1 MEITN
6 AELKNIKKLKD
17 KKFRRLQNLFLVEGV
32 KLCEELIKSDYKVKY
47 TLSTNDKYS
56 NYPNFVL
63 VSKEVLNSVATTE
76 TPQEI
81 VAVCEI
87 PTHTNSLPIGN
98 SLILDELQDPGNIGT
113 LIRSAVAFNFKDVY
127 FINTADIYSEKV
139 IRSSMGAIFKINAH
153 IVDRDYIVDFKND
166 ICNLLIGTDLNSSG
180 LSKEDKN
187 KKVALIIGNEGNG
200 VSKQLLEV
208 ADKNVTLSM
217 ANNVES
223 LNAGVAG
230 SILMYNIFNNI

>member
-17 KKFRRLQNLFLVEGV
+17 KKYRRLQNLFLVEGV
-32 KLCEELIKSDYKVKY
+32 KLCEELFKSNYKVKY
-47 TLSTNDKYS
+47 TLSTNVKYKDA
-56 NYPNFVL
+56 PNFVL
-63 VSKEVLNSVATTE
+63 VSPEVLKTVATTE
-76 TPQEI
+76 TPQDI

-87 PTHTNSLPIGN
+87 PTRLDGLPSGN
-98 SLILDELQDPGNIGT
+98 SLILDELQDPGNLGT

-127 FINTADIYSEKV
+127 FINTVDIYSEKV

-153 IVDRDYIVDFKND
+153 IVDWEYIKNNKNK
-166 ICNLLIGTDLNSSG
+166 ICELLIGTDLKSTG
-180 LSKEDKN
+180 LEKKDKT
-187 KKVALIIGNEGNG
+187 KKIALIIGNEGNG
-200 VSKQLLEV
+200 VSSELLSIT
-208 ADKNVTLSM
+208 DKNVTLKM

-230 SILMYNIFNNI
+230 SILMYNIFSEI